1 MKSSVVKRSVAV
13 AGHKTSVTLEDVF
26 WQGLHEIAQSR
37 RMTLSALIDEIDR
50 QRRETNLSSHIRM
63 YVLDYYRTLKAS

>member
-13 AGHKTSVTLEDVF
+13 GGHKTSVTLEDVF
-26 WQGLHEIAQSR
+26 WQGLHEIAQAR
-37 RMTLSALIDEIDR
+37 RLNVSSLIDEINR

-63 YVLDYYRTLKAS
+63 YVLDYYRARRAS

>member
-26 WQGLHEIAQSR
+26 WQGMHEIAQARGISV
-37 RMTLSALIDEIDR
+37 SALIGEINR
-50 QRRETNLSSHIRM
+50 QRRDTNLSSHLRM
-63 YVLDYYRTLKAS
+63 YVLDYYRARRAS